1 MVLQVSFDLNFYS
14 YGSTKSIVNDRCYR
28 RRVVVSSCRLNDN
41 NKRFKE
47 RTWSCTEK
55 SRATRINK
63 ILQQNDSC
71 KLNDHMLWI
80 FFYRKAEGTL
90 NSILVIETN
99 VPQSYFLQNNSPSLP
114 QLPQLSHRQN
124 IPSPAYD
131 RYQGPGRLHSRS
143 QSQHQPRWNI

>member
-1 MVLQVSFDLNFYS
+1 MVPQVSFDLNFYT
-14 YGSTKSIVNDRCYR
+14 YGSTNSIVNDKWYR
-28 RRVVVSSCRLNDN
+28 RRVVVSSCRLND

-80 FFYRKAEGTL
+80 FFLSQSRGYTQFHFGDW
-90 NSILVIETN
+90 NQC
-99 VPQSYFLQNNSPSLP
+99 PPSYFLQNNSPSLP
-114 QLPQLSHRQN
+114 PLPQLSHRQN